1 MSTLYKRKNSPLWH
15 YSSYYQGRR
24 LRRSTKMRQRKLAV
38 QVQNEWD
45 IKLFNGDISF
55 IEKELNSSYNLNVFL
70 DECLS
75 VRSRISSNTQK
86 MASTVVNK
94 FKDYLSLNGI
104 ISITE
109 INTRVI
115 DGYIDYLD
123 SSPKTK
129 KNHVIELRQM
139 FKRALSDGLLISN
152 PVDGVTLPRIVKEDI
167 HRCLSESDLKYIFQ
181 NPGEWKLYYEFLFR
195 TGLRAG
201 DVAMLQY
208 EDINLS
214 KKAIVSLVRKSRKI
228 HEFALSDVL
237 IGLIKGKGCYGPIFP
252 NLYSENSVCVNS
264 NLKKPR
270 EHMQMILELNGQPKA
285 TLHSFRTTFNNT
297 LRDLGLELAD
307 RQILLAHASSDST
320 KVYTH
325 PNLQVA
331 QSWVNKLPVF
341 N

>member
-1 MSTLYKRKNSPLWH
+1 
-15 YSSYYQGRR
+15 
-24 LRRSTKMRQRKLAV
+24 MRQRKLAI

-45 IKLFNGDISF
+45 IMLFNGDTSF
-55 IEKELNSSYNLNVFL
+55 IDREQNNYSLDAFL

-115 DGYIDYLD
+115 DGYIDYLNCAA
-123 SSPKTK
+123 KTK

-139 FKRALSDGLLISN
+139 FKGALSDGLLTSN
-152 PVDGVTLPRIVKEDI
+152 PVDGVTLPRILKEDR
-167 HRCLSESDLKYIFQ
+167 HRWLSETDLKYIFEAA
-181 NPGEWKLYYEFLFR
+181 GEWKFYYEFLFR

-201 DVAMLQY
+201 DVSLLKY

-214 KKAIVSLVRKSRKI
+214 KKVIVSFVRKSRKI
-228 HEFALSDVL
+228 YEFPLSDVL
-237 IGLIKGKGCYGPIFP
+237 IDMIKGNDLTGPVFP
-252 NLYSENSVCVNS
+252 NLYSEDSVRLNG

-270 EHMQMILELNGQPKA
+270 EHMQMILELHGRPKA
-285 TLHSFRTTFNNT
+285 TLHSFRSTFNNI
-297 LRDLGLELAD
+297 LRDMGMELSD
-307 RQILLAHASSDST
+307 RQVLLAHASSDST
-320 KVYTH
+320 KIYTH

-331 QSWVNKLPVF
+331 QSWVNKLPVY